1 MCINVIFPV
10 ISVSST
16 DFIWTLIKGWPL
28 KEGDAYFKVRRV
40 TPMKFQNFAVLCFQI
55 MINNYHSDIYIV
67 FYIPELLA
75 IFIVLLFLYLLYILY
90 FVDLPLVFWFTVRR
104 GWHKLFKM
112 Q

>member
-1 MCINVIFPV
+1 MCINIIFPV

-28 KEGDAYFKVRRV
+28 KEGDAYFKVRRA

-90 FVDLPLVFWFTVRR
+90 FVDLPLVF
-104 GWHKLFKM
+104 
-112 Q
+112 

>member
-1 MCINVIFPV
+1 MCINIIFPV

-55 MINNYHSDIYIV
+55 MINNYHSDIYSLLYSRATRYFHCFIV
-67 FYIPELLA
+67 FILA
-75 IFIVLLFLYLLYILY
+75 IYFIFY
-90 FVDLPLVFWFTVRR
+90 
-104 GWHKLFKM
+104 
-112 Q
+112 